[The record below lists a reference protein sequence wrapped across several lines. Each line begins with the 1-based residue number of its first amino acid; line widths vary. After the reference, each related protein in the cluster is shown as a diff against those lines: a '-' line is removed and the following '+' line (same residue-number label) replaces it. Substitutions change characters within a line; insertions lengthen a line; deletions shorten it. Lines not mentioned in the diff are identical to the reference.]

1 MAIMKACVLYFSLT
15 GNTKRF
21 AEAISELIE
30 APAFD
35 ITSCEP
41 STVADYDLLIIGTP
55 VMGMQPA
62 PIVSTFVKRLPQ
74 GYGKKAIVFCTYAI
88 AKGGVLKG
96 LEKELAKKGYLTIL
110 SVGKRGVKPNKV
122 DFKDVLAKVSR
133 AVEEQKRS

>member
-1 MAIMKACVLYFSLT
+1 MKACVLYFSLT

>member
-1 MAIMKACVLYFSLT
+1 MKPCVLYFSLT

-110 SVGKRGVKPNKV
+110 SVDKRGVKPNKV

>member
-1 MAIMKACVLYFSLT
+1 MKSCVIYFSLT

-21 AEAISELIE
+21 AEAISEMLG
-30 APAFD
+30 APALD
-35 ITSCEP
+35 IASCDP
-41 STVADYDLLIIGTP
+41 LAVTDYDLLIIGTP
-55 VMGMQPA
+55 VMGMQSA
-62 PIVSTFVKRLPQ
+62 PLVSTFVKRLPQ
-74 GYGKKAIVFCTYAI
+74 GQGKKTIIFCTYAI

-96 LEKELAKKGYLTIL
+96 LERELAAKGYLTIL

>member
-1 MAIMKACVLYFSLT
+1 MKSCVIYFSLT

-21 AEAISELIE
+21 AEAISKLLG
-30 APAFD
+30 APALD
-35 ITSCEP
+35 ITSCDA
-41 STVADYDLLIIGTP
+41 SAVTDYDLLIIGTP

-62 PIVSTFVKRLPQ
+62 PVVSTFVKRLPQ
-74 GYGKKAIVFCTYAI
+74 GQGKKTIIFCTYAI

-96 LEKELAKKGYLTIL
+96 LERELAAKGYLTIL
-110 SVGKRGVKPNKV
+110 SVGKRGVKPNKA

>member
-1 MAIMKACVLYFSLT
+1 MKACVLYFSLT

-41 STVADYDLLIIGTP
+41 STVTDYDLLIIGTP

-62 PIVSTFVKRLPQ
+62 PLVSTFVKRLPQ

-110 SVGKRGVKPNKV
+110 SVDKRGVKPNKV

>member
-1 MAIMKACVLYFSLT
+1 MAIMKPCVLYFSLT

-41 STVADYDLLIIGTP
+41 STVTDYDLLIIGTP

-96 LEKELAKKGYLTIL
+96 LERELAAKGYLTIL